1 MVDKVRLLGVAHVFA
16 RAPPDVN
23 FSFPE
28 QERSMKT
35 ILALVLAAGAFG
47 TATAQTTVSTSVSIG
62 INQPGVYGRINI
74 GTLPPPALY
83 HPQPVIVTTSPVV
96 VERRPIYLYVPPAH
110 QQNWRRYCGQYQA
123 CGQPV
128 YFVRDDWVRERY
140 EHEHP
145 GWNNGHHRGWDKHDG
160 HGDHDDHDDH
170 GDHGD
175 HGHGKGKH

>member
-1 MVDKVRLLGVAHVFA
+1 
-16 RAPPDVN
+16 
-23 FSFPE
+23 
-28 QERSMKT
+28 MKS
-35 ILALVLAAGAFG
+35 ILAFALAAAAVGPAL
-47 TATAQTTVSTSVSIG
+47 AQPSVGVSIG

-74 GTLPPPALY
+74 GDVPRPALWRAE
-83 HPQPVIVTTSPVV
+83 PVIIARPRVV
-96 VERRPIYLYVPPAH
+96 VEQPPVYLYVPPAH
-110 QQNWRRYCGQYQA
+110 QQNWHRYCSQYQA

-160 HGDHDDHDDH
+160 HGDHDDH

>member
-110 QQNWRRYCGQYQA
+110 QQNWRRYCSQYQA